1 MQRQRQPKNEI
12 SKVLMAS
19 RSVFLST
26 GVFSGILNVLAL
38 TGSIF
43 MLQVYDRVLSSGSI
57 QTLVA
62 LCLITLLLYAYYGF
76 LDYVR
81 SRIMV
86 RIGRRV
92 EESLRGR
99 LYEVMAYH
107 ALRKTPDIGGGP
119 VSDLT
124 LIRQYISGPG
134 PFAFLDMPWVPIYLV
149 VISLV
154 HWQLGVAALV
164 AVLVTFALAYWTER
178 STREPVTAANM
189 ASIKSTLMTDEARRN
204 AEALHTLGM
213 RGAMRNRWEKVQNE
227 AMDQQTLAN
236 DVGGSLG
243 SMSRVFRMLVQ
254 SGVLALG
261 AYLAVQHE
269 ITPGMMIACSII
281 VGRAL
286 APVEQA
292 VATWQQF
299 LGARKAID
307 RINRILASVPEQTE
321 RMQLPAPRGKLE
333 VENLAVK
340 SPSGEKMLLQGIS
353 FAVEPGHGLGIIGP
367 TGAGK
372 STLARALVGAMPVA
386 GGKVRLDGATF
397 DQRDIDENGKYIGY
411 LPQDVQMFD
420 GTAAENIARFDP
432 HAKAEDIVAAAKLGN
447 VHELI
452 MRLPQGYDTP
462 LGEGGA
468 RLSAGQ
474 RQRFALARALY
485 GNPVLFIMDEPNSN
499 LDAEGEAALDNAIR
513 VSLARGASVIVI
525 AHRPSAL
532 ASIQRIMVL
541 NDGRAVA
548 LGPRDEIMR
557 KIMARPPGTNVQQLP
572 TPASGPQ
579 VVKVN

>member
-1 MQRQRQPKNEI
+1 MQRPKQPKNEI
-12 SKVLMAS
+12 AKVLTAS

-26 GVFSGILNVLAL
+26 GLFSGILNVLAL

-57 QTLVA
+57 PTLVA
-62 LCLITLLLYAYYGF
+62 LCLIALLLYSYYGF

-86 RIGRRV
+86 RVGRRV

-99 LYEVMAYH
+99 LYDVMAFH

-124 LIRQYISGPG
+124 VIRQYLSGPG
-134 PFAFLDMPWVPIYLV
+134 PFAFLDMPWVPIYLL

-154 HWQLGVAALV
+154 HWQLGLAALI
-164 AVLVTFALAYWTER
+164 AVLVTFALAYMTER
-178 STREPVTAANM
+178 STREPVSAANV

-213 RGAMRNRWEKVQNE
+213 RGAMRDRWAKLHNE

-243 SMSRVFRMLVQ
+243 SVSRVFRMLVQ
-254 SGVLALG
+254 SGILALG
-261 AYLAVQHE
+261 AYLAVAHE

-307 RINRILASVPEQTE
+307 RVNRILTSVPEQKE
-321 RMQLPAPRGKLE
+321 RMKLPAPRGKLE

-340 SPSGEKMLLQGIS
+340 APGGEKMLLQGIS
-353 FAVEPGHGLGIIGP
+353 FAVEPGQGLGIIGP

-372 STLARALVGAMPVA
+372 STLARALVGAMPLA

-432 HAKAEDIVAAAKLGN
+432 NAKAEDIVAAAKLGN

-513 VSLARGASVIVI
+513 VSLARGASVLVI

-557 KIMARPPGTNVQQLP
+557 KIMQRPPGTNVQQLP
-572 TPASGPQ
+572 TPAAGSQ

>member
-1 MQRQRQPKNEI
+1 MQRPKQPPNEVA
-12 SKVLMAS
+12 KVLTAS

-26 GVFSGILNVLAL
+26 GLFSGILNILAL

-43 MLQVYDRVLSSGSI
+43 MLQVYDRVLTSGSI
-57 QTLVA
+57 PTLIA
-62 LCLITLLLYAYYGF
+62 LCLITLLLYSYYGF
-76 LDYVR
+76 LDYIR

-86 RIGRRV
+86 RIGRRL
-92 EESLRGR
+92 EETLRGR
-99 LYEVMAYH
+99 LYNVMTYH

-119 VSDLT
+119 VSDLS
-124 LIRQYISGPG
+124 LVRQYISGPG
-134 PFAFLDMPWVPIYLV
+134 PFAFLDMPWVPVYIL

-154 HWQLGVAALV
+154 HWQLGLAALVAALV
-164 AVLVTFALAYWTER
+164 TFAITFWTEHA
-178 STREPVTAANM
+178 TRTPVSEGNV
-189 ASIKSTLMTDEARRN
+189 ASIKSTLMADEARRN
-204 AEALHTLGM
+204 AEALYTLGM
-213 RGAMRNRWEKVQNE
+213 RGAMRDRWVKLQGD
-227 AMDQQTLAN
+227 AMDHQTAAN

-243 SMSRVFRMLVQ
+243 SASRVFRMLVQ
-254 SGVLALG
+254 SGMLALG
-261 AYLAVQHE
+261 AYLAVLHE

-286 APVEQA
+286 APVDQA
-292 VATWQQF
+292 VGTWQQF

-307 RINRILASVPEQTE
+307 RLNRILASAPEQKE
-321 RMQLPAPRGKLE
+321 RMKLPAPKGKLE

-340 SPSGEKMLLQGIS
+340 APSGEKMLLQGIS
-353 FAVEPGHGLGIIGP
+353 FAVEPGQGLGIIGP

-372 STLARALVGAMPVA
+372 STLARALVGAMPIA

-420 GTAAENIARFDP
+420 GTAAENISRFDP
-432 HAKAEDIVAAAKLGN
+432 NAKPEDVVAAAKLGN

-452 MRLPQGYDTP
+452 MRLPQGYETP

-485 GNPVLFIMDEPNSN
+485 GNPVLFILDEPNSN

-541 NDGRAVA
+541 SDGRAVA

-557 KIMARPPGTNVQQLP
+557 KIMQRPPGTNVQQLP
-572 TPASGPQ
+572 TPAGGPQ
-579 VVKVN
+579 AVKVN

>member
-1 MQRQRQPKNEI
+1 MQRQRQPKNEVA
-12 SKVLMAS
+12 KVLTAS
-19 RSVFLST
+19 KSVFLST
-26 GVFSGILNVLAL
+26 GLFSGILNVLTL

-43 MLQVYDRVLSSGSI
+43 MLQVYDRVLTSGSI
-57 QTLVA
+57 PTLIG
-62 LCLITLLLYAYYGF
+62 LCIITLLLYSYYGF
-76 LDYVR
+76 LDYIR

-86 RIGRRV
+86 RIGRRF

-99 LYEVMAYH
+99 LYDVMAFH

-134 PFAFLDMPWVPIYLV
+134 PFAFLDMPWVPLYLL
-149 VISLV
+149 VITLV
-154 HWQLGVAALV
+154 HWQLGVTALV
-164 AVLVTFALAYWTER
+164 ATIVTFAMAYWTER
-178 STREPVTAANM
+178 ATRAPVSDAGV
-189 ASIKSTLMTDEARRN
+189 ASIRSTLMTDEARRN

-213 RGAMRNRWEKVQNE
+213 RGPMRRRWEKIHGE
-227 AMDQQTLAN
+227 AMDHQTLAN

-243 SMSRVFRMLVQ
+243 SASRVFRMLVQ
-254 SGVLALG
+254 SGMLAMG

-299 LGARKAID
+299 LGARKAMD
-307 RINRILASVPEQTE
+307 RVNRILASVPEQTE
-321 RMQLPAPRGKLE
+321 RMKLPPPRGLLE

-340 SPSGEKMLLQGIS
+340 APTGDKMLLQGIS
-353 FAVEPGHGLGIIGP
+353 FKVEPGQGLGIIGP

-372 STLARALVGAMPVA
+372 STLARALVGAMPLA

-397 DQRDIDENGKYIGY
+397 DQRDIDENGRYIGY

-432 HAKAEDIVAAAKLGN
+432 DAKAEDVVAAAKLGN

-513 VSLARGASVIVI
+513 VSLARGASVLVI

-541 NDGRAVA
+541 TDGRAVA
-548 LGPRDEIMR
+548 LGPRDEVMR
-557 KIMARPPGTNVQQLP
+557 KIMQRPAGTNVQQLP
-572 TPASGPQ
+572 QPGQAPH